1 MVLFNDPTALA
12 KAPPEKVC
20 QLVHDFFK
28 AHSPSPTRTCR
39 SKLIIN
45 ALRPVFAG

>member
-1 MVLFNDPTALA
+1 
-12 KAPPEKVC
+12 VC

-28 AHSPSPTRTCR
+28 AQVDFKDSDAQT
-39 SKLIIN
+39 KLLIN